1 MAEKESEKK
10 VSIYRSVSFKKLEN
24 WSTKSLA
31 GGGEQQKPKRLA
43 GCAQPPAE
51 KTHSAAT
58 RFVCVS
64 RKVSKIS
71 SANLRSSD
79 PKKNAPSF
87 SPSVRQLSERF
98 NSACQGA
105 SPSPGAPKFPR
116 RCGEEGAFYGEPHK
130 GQTAEEEE
138 GKKDP
143 SAPEE
148 GTLETCLPK
157 DEPQRPAEAC
167 DSLSAGGLEQ
177 IQAALSL
184 IPQNQAAPFLI
195 PGKKEQLQ
203 TLPNFKRLMS
213 SEDQIDEVFA
223 GVQSKQ
229 QASLGESS
237 SASAEVTYWPKV
249 TEMRKLFGEGCRKL
263 DRTFSDVDEPKALG
277 HCAHYKES
285 GFSGETLKCCQD
297 DSPADSVCYNGS
309 KEKLATGIPASRS
322 KHLEIETSQSKTP
335 FSNTTEGSIN
345 GQERVHDWSE
355 KVSSG
360 PKPPPPPPRS
370 SVPFALKQHLLS
382 CGLQKQEA
390 RQQSDSLHSLH
401 SFSEPQTA
409 PSTVSL
415 KASSSEEELH
425 RDSFQLLPCSTN
437 KNGSRIRSQER
448 SSGSEREDQPVA
460 LRENIK
466 RRSLRKKKKDVVG
479 NRDNGESDDSDEL
492 VMEYLGRY
500 QKAFELEHLS
510 YKQDEGLKPS
520 QPIKYSTSAPCYG
533 TPSAFGTHSCDKMQ
547 YPAFAGTSIQ
557 GIGLQDNYKRHF
569 RGMSEGAIA
578 SSAGAFLGASVSP
591 IPVSRVAKV
600 NIPPFTPSP
609 CGSRSSSR
617 YSSTETLKEED
628 HCSPCSSGLSKSFHG
643 GFSMYRSPSF
653 GHDDSPSRPQIR
665 ARPALPLGIVK
676 VKSEGFNES
685 AKTNDVLEGDQSKH
699 RKSMS
704 NPDIASE
711 TLTLLSFLKSD
722 LSELKVRKKSKGS
735 LDQDGVSCCGSGYE
749 SCQSTIGHPLLGR
762 GKSAILNRQSSGS
775 RPSLKDLTATLRRAK
790 SFTYSDKPVNRRIPF
805 RSSIKQSSSEIML
818 ASMVDSD
825 AAISDREVESDSG
838 QRGKDTV
845 PFEIQDQ
852 YIQEARQVFEKIS
865 QMGAQNESSIVANE
879 KGSACFKGIEDAVK
893 MQKGTSA
900 ALLEE
905 GKAREVLKK
914 AESEEHLSC
923 GKSMDELSG
932 HESSMTDEGIV
943 TEPETGSNCTLYKDG
958 LGQTLAVWKPTNSN
972 QMEEELTVPTN
983 ASASPPV
990 PAVITSCDSV
1000 AIGSENLYPKGS
1012 TAGTLESPATPS
1024 AIRRRRKFSA
1034 AGNNGSDSSN
1044 GSNGESSGETYRSL
1058 SDPMPHRRCSL
1069 TEENKNFSVDSN
1081 LLGSLNS
1088 KSGFP
1093 ESSSTTLSEC
1103 TGSAASDLSVCSDGL
1118 KDYNT
1123 VIQSIVSQPGAMD
1136 KVIDEKGN
1144 GKTVKKKSFSDPSR
1158 RGELTTPGFKGPSE
1172 PISELE
1178 QAIPPSSSEPILSEQ
1193 RDELAELE
1201 EMGKPVGKPRSKS
1214 EHVLPSHMEPG
1225 TVEVTQSFGF
1235 DPKLAEV
1242 LSPRMTRR
1250 VSKKRNNR
1258 VTYQETSR
1266 DDVLDDMSHAL
1277 SSVNSKPPSKHVRH
1291 ASEPATFIPISTPDP
1306 HLAGGHPVRITVP
1319 EPSRPPHKP
1328 YPIIQAPSLEDVT
1341 KKYMLTLNSGDSP
1354 ASSNVDMSRST
1365 PATPTTTEPKLLRPQ
1380 KQHEELRSSGNKSKP
1395 QVDMRKHVVMTL
1407 LDTEQSYVE
1416 SLRTLLQLH

>member
-167 DSLSAGGLEQ
+167 DSLSAGGLE
-177 IQAALSL
+177 
-184 IPQNQAAPFLI
+184 
-195 PGKKEQLQ
+195 
-203 TLPNFKRLMS
+203 
-213 SEDQIDEVFA
+213 
-223 GVQSKQ
+223 VQSKQ

-277 HCAHYKES
+277 HCAHYK
-285 GFSGETLKCCQD
+285 
-297 DSPADSVCYNGS
+297 NGS

-520 QPIKYSTSAPCYG
+520 QPIK
-533 TPSAFGTHSCDKMQ
+533 
-547 YPAFAGTSIQ
+547 
-557 GIGLQDNYKRHF
+557 DNYKRHF
-569 RGMSEGAIA
+569 R
-578 SSAGAFLGASVSP
+578 AFLGASVSP

-749 SCQSTIGHPLLGR
+749 SC
-762 GKSAILNRQSSGS
+762 
-775 RPSLKDLTATLRRAK
+775 TATLRRAK

-1395 QVDMRKHVVMTL
+1395 QV
-1407 LDTEQSYVE
+1407 
-1416 SLRTLLQLH
+1416 

>member
-1 MAEKESEKK
+1 EKESEKK

-116 RCGEEGAFYGEPHK
+116 RCGEE
-130 GQTAEEEE
+130 
-138 GKKDP
+138 
-143 SAPEE
+143 
-148 GTLETCLPK
+148 
-157 DEPQRPAEAC
+157 
-167 DSLSAGGLEQ
+167 
-177 IQAALSL
+177 
-184 IPQNQAAPFLI
+184 
-195 PGKKEQLQ
+195 
-203 TLPNFKRLMS
+203 
-213 SEDQIDEVFA
+213 
-223 GVQSKQ
+223 
-229 QASLGESS
+229 
-237 SASAEVTYWPKV
+237 EVTYWPKV
-249 TEMRKLFGEGCRKL
+249 TEMRKLF
-263 DRTFSDVDEPKALG
+263 
-277 HCAHYKES
+277 
-285 GFSGETLKCCQD
+285 
-297 DSPADSVCYNGS
+297 
-309 KEKLATGIPASRS
+309 
-322 KHLEIETSQSKTP
+322 EIETSQSKTP

-425 RDSFQLLPCSTN
+425 RDSFQLLPCST
-437 KNGSRIRSQER
+437 RS
-448 SSGSEREDQPVA
+448 DP
-460 LRENIK
+460 
-466 RRSLRKKKKDVVG
+466 RRGPPEVR
-479 NRDNGESDDSDEL
+479 
-492 VMEYLGRY
+492 GRY

-547 YPAFAGTSIQ
+547 YPAFA
-557 GIGLQDNYKRHF
+557 
-569 RGMSEGAIA
+569 GMSEGAIA

-628 HCSPCSSGLSKSFHG
+628 HCSPCSSGG

-685 AKTNDVLEGDQSKH
+685 DQSKH

-749 SCQSTIGHPLLGR
+749 SC
-762 GKSAILNRQSSGS
+762 
-775 RPSLKDLTATLRRAK
+775 TATLRRAK

-818 ASMVDSD
+818 AN
-825 AAISDREVESDSG
+825 REVESDSG

-879 KGSACFKGIEDAVK
+879 K
-893 MQKGTSA
+893 
-900 ALLEE
+900 E

-983 ASASPPV
+983 AS
-990 PAVITSCDSV
+990 
-1000 AIGSENLYPKGS
+1000 S

-1395 QVDMRKHVVMTL
+1395 QV
-1407 LDTEQSYVE
+1407 
-1416 SLRTLLQLH
+1416 